1 MIDLKKVYDLKNEIV
16 KLDKRMDSFIKDLIH
31 DRLENDNADKRAQD
45 EEVA

>member
-1 MIDLKKVYDLKNEIV
+1 MIDLKKVYDLKNEIA